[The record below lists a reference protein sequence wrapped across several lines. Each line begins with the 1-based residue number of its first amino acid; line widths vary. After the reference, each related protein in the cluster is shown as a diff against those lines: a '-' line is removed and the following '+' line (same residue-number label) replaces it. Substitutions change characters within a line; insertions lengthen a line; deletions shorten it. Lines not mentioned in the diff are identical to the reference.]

1 MKWNK
6 IKVELD
12 LSNYVIKYDI
22 KHAIGTDTS
31 YFAKKTDQAGVKS
44 KVDKLAVD
52 YYSCIS

>member
-22 KHAIGTDTS
+22 KHAIGIDTS
-31 YFAKKTDQAGVKS
+31 YFAKKTDQAGVRS